1 MGKPLLDQLGIP
13 QNYPLLLSLIRTHIV
28 EDRINATVFPEAGK
42 KSTLNSVEGFPLNIV
57 ADERGPRINNDYYK
71 SAINTQSPV
80 EADNGIIYKIDRIL
94 DPYSSSF
101 GISWTDDAGSSSKP
115 TKLDSAVPRQENKT
129 MTDLLQA
136 EPLLSDWTAIM
147 TKVLYGILKRLSD
160 RRGPEGKGCVTP
172 HPFAVLPT
180 NEAMSHLPA
189 NYTKVLQAPFN
200 FALSSHILAWSL
212 SVPTCATFDDI
223 MKSVR
228 ENGKFEIFS
237 HRADINLTVR
247 EVGNGVLTVN
257 NARVVMANR
266 CAGNGCIWM
275 VDRLISPVF
284 GMFSEKAF

>member
-1 MGKPLLDQLGIP
+1 MGKPLLDQFGLP

-28 EDRINATVFPEAGK
+28 EDKINTTAFPEAGQK
-42 KSTLNSVEGFPLNIV
+42 TTLTSVEGFPLNV
-57 ADERGPRINNDYYK
+57 YADERGPRINNEYYK
-71 SAINTQSPV
+71 SAIDVKSPV
-80 EADNGIIYKIDRIL
+80 QADNGIIYKIDRLI

-101 GISWTDDAGSSSKP
+101 GISWTDDMAKPNKP
-115 TKLDSAVPRQENKT
+115 TQIDSAVPRQENKT

-136 EPLLSDWTAIM
+136 EPQLSEWTTIM

-160 RRGPEGKGCVTP
+160 RRGPEGKTCVTP

-180 NEAMSHLPA
+180 NEAMSRLPA

-223 MKSVR
+223 MRTVR
-228 ENGKFEIFS
+228 AEGKFEIFS

-266 CAGNGCIWM
+266 CAGNGCLWM

-284 GMFSEKAF
+284 GMFQEKGL